1 MKLLHVTI
9 QTSRFEEE
17 IAFYREIA
25 GLSIERDM
33 RPAGRSMVFLS
44 DAAGDTCIEI
54 IGAPGAAA
62 CNAPDLSI
70 GFKTEDAPALR
81 ERLLGLGLECTPMIE
96 PGPGVRFFFTK
107 DPAGLR
113 VQFMG

>member
-17 IAFYREIA
+17 IAFYRDIA
-25 GLSIERDM
+25 CLSVERDM

-70 GFKTEDAPALR
+70 GFKTEDAQALR
-81 ERLLGLGLECTPMIE
+81 E
-96 PGPGVRFFFTK
+96 K
-107 DPAGLR
+107 LR
-113 VQFMG
+113 QRGFRRAAEMSWESAAEKLFQVYQEIGAE

>member
-17 IAFYREIA
+17 IAFYRDIA
-25 GLSIERDM
+25 CLSVERDM

-81 ERLLGLGLECTPMIE
+81 EKLLGLGLECTPMIE
-96 PGPGVRFFFTK
+96 PGPGVRFFFLR